1 MPEETTTQTIL
12 GGGDAPTVDTPAV
25 APGEDTA
32 KDPAA
37 PSGNYDYS
45 TMLDAQG
52 FFAENWKDSLPEE
65 LRNEPCL
72 DNVKNFATLTKSYV
86 NSQKMIGKNKIAIPG
101 DNATEEERNAFYSA
115 LGRPATAND
124 YKYDNVKLPE
134 GMSFDENAI
143 AKFREFAFDHGV
155 SQQVFE
161 QAIAFDVERVRIA
174 QEAAVAAHNQ
184 EYTATMNKLQEKYG
198 DNLPARIAQVDKAL
212 TTFGIKDIFI
222 EKALTNNFEIFEA
235 LANIGSRISE
245 SKLMPGEVAQNFKT
259 PQQQIDDIYADKNSP
274 IYQMDHPKHDATVA
288 EVKRLMALVNKG

>member
-12 GGGDAPTVDTPAV
+12 GGGDATTVDTPAV
-25 APGEDTA
+25 TPGEDTE
-32 KDPAA
+32 KDTAA

-101 DNATEEERNAFYSA
+101 ENATEEERNAFYSA

-124 YKYDNVKLPE
+124 YKHDNVKLPE
-134 GMSFDENAI
+134 GIELDENAVS
-143 AKFREFAFDHGV
+143 KFKEFAFKNGI
-155 SQQVFE
+155 SQEVYE
-161 QAIAFDVERVRIA
+161 QALAFDIERARVA

-212 TTFGIKDIFI
+212 TTFGIKDIFV

-288 EVKRLMALVNKG
+288 EVKRLMALINKG